1 MEDAS
6 SDYDREKLQ
15 ERVAKLAGGVAVIKV
30 GAGSEMEMKEKKARV
45 EDALHATRAAVEEG
59 IVPGGG
65 VALVRARHALE
76 GFKTANHDQDMGV
89 AIIRRAI
96 EEPLRQIVA
105 NAGGEGSVVLN
116 KVVDGKDGYGYNAAT
131 DEYGD
136 MFEMGVIDPTKVTRT
151 ALQKA
156 SSIAGLMITTEAMV
170 TELPKKD
177 DKSGGDM
184 GDMGGGMGGMGGMG
198 GF

>member
-1 MEDAS
+1 
-6 SDYDREKLQ
+6 
-15 ERVAKLAGGVAVIKV
+15 
-30 GAGSEMEMKEKKARV
+30 
-45 EDALHATRAAVEEG
+45 
-59 IVPGGG
+59 
-65 VALVRARHALE
+65 HALE

-177 DKSGGDM
+177 DKAGGDM